1 MATEDPKRP
10 TTGPETAV
18 PRAAVYIACPVC
30 REPVE
35 LPRGE
40 LPKQLVCE
48 SCGAVLER

>member
-1 MATEDPKRP
+1 MATEDPKPSPRG
-10 TTGPETAV
+10 TETAA

-40 LPKQLVCE
+40 LPKQIVCE